1 MAVLTVMGIGRVM
14 LTAKAAEASIDAGR
28 LRADIKVERYAGDS
42 LEADRS
48 ALATPSRIESI
59 AGESLKMGQAPSVDY
74 LELPPVPGEAAP
86 DSVVTRADSPE
97 LPLESGITAAS
108 AEAPTAQASTMGSGR
123 VATVV
128 ASVMELAAGE
138 AHVLLL
144 GDVGLATS
152 R

>member
-28 LRADIKVERYAGDS
+28 LHADIKAERYAGDS

-59 AGESLKMGQAPSVDY
+59 AGESLKMGHAPTVDY
-74 LELPPVPGEAAP
+74 LELPPLVGEVEFGADVALEDSPALTLMSDTAAAP
-86 DSVVTRADSPE
+86 S
-97 LPLESGITAAS
+97 
-108 AEAPTAQASTMGSGR
+108 EAPTVQASSGGSGK
-123 VATVV
+123 VAAVV